1 MRGVLHR
8 VRGDAGS
15 ATIQMVFAMPVMALL
30 IFSTF
35 GFVLYFHAE
44 QIAHLAASQ
53 GLEAA
58 RVQGG
63 TQAAGQAATERY
75 LTEFDKSTLHDG
87 RVTVQRGNRVV
98 RVEVSGYA
106 EQIVPFLKLAVHVSV
121 AAPVETIGDRT

>member
-1 MRGVLHR
+1 MRLALHR
-8 VRGDAGS
+8 PRGDAGS
-15 ATIQMVFAMPVMALL
+15 ATIQMVFAMPVIGLI

-35 GFVLYFHAE
+35 AFVLYFHAE

-63 TQAAGQAATERY
+63 TEVAGQTATERY
-75 LTEFDKSTLHDG
+75 LAEFDKSTLHDG
-87 RVTVQRGNRVV
+87 RVQVQRGAREV

-106 EQIVPFLKLAVHVSV
+106 EQIVPFLNLPVHVTIT
-121 AAPVETIGDRT
+121 APTETIGDRT

>member
-1 MRGVLHR
+1 MRLPLR
-8 VRGDAGS
+8 PPRGDAGS
-15 ATIQMVFAMPVMALL
+15 ATVQMVFAAPVIGLI

-35 GFVLYFHAE
+35 AFVLYFHAE

-63 TQAAGQAATERY
+63 TEVAGQNAAEHY

-87 RVTVQRGNRVV
+87 RVAVQRGAREV
-98 RVEVSGYA
+98 RVEVSGYS
-106 EQIVPFLKLAVHVSV
+106 EQIVPFLNLPVHVTV
-121 AAPVETIGDRT
+121 TAPTETIGGRT

>member
-1 MRGVLHR
+1 MRHALHR
-8 VRGDAGS
+8 PCGDAGS
-15 ATIQMVFAMPVMALL
+15 ATVQMVFAVPVIGLI

-35 GFVLYFHAE
+35 AFVLYFHAE

-63 TQAAGQAATERY
+63 TQAAGQDATEHY
-75 LTEFDKSTLHDG
+75 LTEFDKSTLHG
-87 RVTVQRGNRVV
+87 VRVTVQRGSRDV

-106 EQIVPFLKLAVHVSV
+106 EQIVPFLKLPVHVTV
-121 AAPVETIGDRT
+121 TAPTETIGDRT